1 MSQYRCLQSWCP
13 VRKGPSSASEMV
25 SSLLFGETC
34 TATAEEGE
42 FLKVSCD
49 HDGYEGWV
57 SKLYIEPI
65 STVEAFDAR
74 ILTRGQY
81 LESDRGERIDL
92 SPGSLIPSSGY
103 FVHQDRGFQRQGPL
117 SSPQGVVELAQAFL
131 YTPYLWGGRGLFGID
146 CSGLVQ
152 VVGSLIGE
160 KMPRDAWQQALMG
173 NAKLYRERAAGDL
186 AYFQNDAGKIT
197 HVGILMDPDHILH
210 AYGRVRIDHLTPE
223 GIVQKTNEA
232 ASHRLADI
240 RSWR

>member
-13 VRKGPSSASEMV
+13 VRKEPSSASEMV

-34 TATAEEGE
+34 TAQGEEGE
-42 FLKVSCD
+42 FLKVICD
-49 HDGYEGWV
+49 HDAYQGWV
-57 SKLYIEPI
+57 SRLY
-65 STVEAFDAR
+65 VEAVANGDSFDTR
-74 ILTRGQY
+74 VLTRGQY

-92 SPGSLIPSSGY
+92 SPGSLIPSGGY
-103 FVHQDRGFQRQGPL
+103 FQHNDRGFQRQGPL
-117 SSPQGVVELAQAFL
+117 SSPQGVVELAKGFL

-152 VVGSLIGE
+152 VLGSLIGE

-197 HVGILMDPDHILH
+197 HVGILVGTDHILH

-223 GIVQKTNEA
+223 GIVQKTNA
-232 ASHRLADI
+232 APSHRLADI